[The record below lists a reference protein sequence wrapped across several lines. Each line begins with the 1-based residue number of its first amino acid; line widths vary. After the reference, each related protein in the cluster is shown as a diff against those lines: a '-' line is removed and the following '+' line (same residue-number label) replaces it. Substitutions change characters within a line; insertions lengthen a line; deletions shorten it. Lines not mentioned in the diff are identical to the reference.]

1 MLTPHLSASVKSL
14 FIIGAAGVV
23 GGAGVGADVEP
34 MGLNIIVPGLFDDG
48 AGVVLIDGGWL
59 VSGALE
65 VWEPSEENM
74 KGPGWEGAFVAAVVP
89 GFEKISEGQHTFG
102 SEPS

>member
-48 AGVVLIDGGWL
+48 AGVVLIDGG
-59 VSGALE
+59 
-65 VWEPSEENM
+65 
-74 KGPGWEGAFVAAVVP
+74 
-89 GFEKISEGQHTFG
+89 
-102 SEPS
+102 